1 MRSVREPAVAGL
13 FYPDSAEILTRA
25 VDEYVYQSSANENEN
40 EHYLSSG
47 LAASPK
53 AIIVPHAGYVYSGST
68 AGRAF
73 HQLTRVGNKIKRVI
87 LLGPSHRVG
96 FRGIAF
102 CSADYFRTPLGDVP
116 VDHSAVVAISD
127 LPQVGL
133 MDSAHEQEH
142 SLEVQLPFLQTV
154 LTDFKVVPLVV
165 GDADKTAVAAVIERL
180 WGDDSTLFVISS
192 DLSHYND
199 YITAQSM
206 DNRTCEAIEFLQPD
220 DIHYEQACGRN
231 PLNGLLE
238 VARHRHMRVETL
250 GLCNSGDTSGDK
262 SRVVGYGAWALWE
275 TQ

>member
-73 HQLTRVGNKIKRVI
+73 HQLTRVSNKIKRVI

-199 YITAQSM
+199 YITAQGM